1 MASDAGICNLAYSH
15 FGHNANIV
23 SIEPPDDSVEANLAA
38 QFYPLVRDE
47 LLESHA
53 WTFATKRIEL
63 SAIESTREDFAYAY
77 AMPADCLKARKLM
90 SDGYASDSESEVFE
104 VEDGVLYTDSPPTST
119 LIYTYKLRNTG
130 VFSPLFVSA
139 LAIRL
144 ASYLVGPVQKDT
156 TGRVQTL
163 LMRRADVLLAQART
177 SDANVGTKRSTKAST
192 AARVR

>member
-1 MASDAGICNLAYSH
+1 MASEAGICNLAYSH

-23 SIEPPDDSVEANLAA
+23 SLEPPDDSVEANLAA

-53 WTFATKRIEL
+53 WTFASKRAVL
-63 SAIESTREDFAYAY
+63 SEIESTREDFAYAY
-77 AMPADCLKARKLM
+77 ALPADCLKPRKLM
-90 SDGYASDSESEVFE
+90 ASGYAGDSESEVFE
-104 VEDGVLYTDSPPTST
+104 VEDGVIYTDAPPSPT
-119 LIYTYKLRNTG
+119 LVYTYKLRNTG
-130 VFSPLFVSA
+130 VFLPLFTSA

-163 LMRRADVLLAQART
+163 LMRRADLVLAQART
-177 SDANVGTKRSTKAST
+177 SDANIGTRRSTRTPT